1 MSAVDEYPVVL
12 RCDGL
17 RGRPSRVL
25 LMGSGMWRVDWTEG
39 LVSLYRADPR
49 GHLKLGYEPRH
60 LRSWRQPFDGD
71 ETSASAP
78 IAGLGRRRA

>member
-1 MSAVDEYPVVL
+1 MCSAEEYPVVL

-25 LMGSGMWRVDWTEG
+25 LMGNGMWRVDWVEG

-49 GHLKLGYEPRH
+49 GHLELGHEPRH
-60 LRSWRQPFDGD
+60 LRWWQPAAEHDVV
-71 ETSASAP
+71 SAP
-78 IAGLGRRRA
+78 DPVAGLGR